1 MYDVGGSENVPV
13 QATESQPPAESLRSK
28 YERLAQIRDPY
39 LRRARLCSKL
49 TIPSLVVDAGY
60 NFATDLPTPFQSM
73 GAFGVNS
80 LAAKLTMTVMPPN
93 APFFQFKVEPY
104 VLEQLTGVK
113 MPGDKND
120 ARQQV
125 EQNLVKASEA
135 ILTELETTGFRVS
148 LYEAMRHLVVAGNA
162 LIQYGVN
169 ATRVF
174 HLDQY
179 VVRRQ
184 HSTGRVLEIIT
195 HERLTE
201 ADVPL
206 PLRPLKGASD
216 GVEAT
221 GSSDPYYD
229 LYTCA
234 QYTPKFDAKNV
245 EVPDGGTW
253 CVYQELEGC
262 EVPNSREENLRPDEF
277 EYLALRVSV
286 NSGQDYSDSYVH
298 EFVGDLMSDEG
309 LAQSIVEGAAASARV
324 IPLVNPAGLTNI
336 NEISGA
342 ANGQW
347 MPGRAEDVT
356 FAQVLKTSDFQVAG
370 NTAKNIESRLAQAF
384 QMSSSVQRQ
393 AERVTA
399 EEIRF
404 MAQELEEGLGGVYT
418 LSSKELQLPLIKLVA
433 RRMKVQKRLPPI
445 PEDIVKPSIVTG
457 IDALGR
463 GNDLGRL
470 TQAFTGLNTVFP
482 NAAAS
487 YCDGLEVTLRYL
499 TAAGIR
505 TEGLVKT
512 KEQLQ
517 QEQQDAQRAQMIQQ
531 ATGPAAG
538 QIAGALRDRVAA
550 QADQQQQQQQP
561 AQGGQ

>member
-1 MYDVGGSENVPV
+1 MYDTPGSENPPV
-13 QATESQPPAESLRSK
+13 QATESQPPAESVRAR
-28 YERLAQIRDPY
+28 YERLAQIREPY

-60 NFATDLPTPFQSM
+60 NFATDLPTPFQAM

-104 VLEQLTGVK
+104 VLEQLVGVK
-113 MPGDKND
+113 MPGQKND
-120 ARQQV
+120 ARQEV

-135 ILTELETTGFRVS
+135 ILTELETTGFRVAV
-148 LYEAMRHLVVAGNA
+148 YEAMRHLVVAGNA
-162 LIQYGVN
+162 LIQYRVDGV
-169 ATRVF
+169 RVF

-179 VVRRQ
+179 VVQRQ
-184 HSTGRVLEIIT
+184 HSTGRVVEIIT

-201 ADVPL
+201 GDVP
-206 PLRPLKGASD
+206 PNLRPVKGSSD

-234 QYTPKFDAKNV
+234 KYEAKFDANNR
-245 EVPDGGTW
+245 EIPDGGTW
-253 CVYQELEGC
+253 CIYQELEAQ
-262 EVPNSREENLRPDEF
+262 EVPGSREENIKPDEF
-277 EYLALRVSV
+277 EFLPLRVSV

-298 EFVGDLMSDEG
+298 EYVGDLMSLEG

-324 IPLVNPAGLTNI
+324 IPLVDPAGLTNI
-336 NEISGA
+336 NEVSGA
-342 ANGQW
+342 ENGQW
-347 MPGRAEDVT
+347 LPGRAVDIT
-356 FAQVLKTSDFQVAG
+356 FAQVQKFSDFQVAG
-370 NTAKNIESRLAQAF
+370 ASAKTYEARLAQAF

-418 LSSKELQLPLIKLVA
+418 LASKELQLPLIKLVA
-433 RRMKVQKRLPPI
+433 KRMRQQNRLPPI
-445 PEDIVKPSIVTG
+445 PAEIVKPSIVTG

-470 TQAFTGLNTVFP
+470 TQAFQGLNVVFP

-487 YCDGLEVTLRYL
+487 FCDGREITVRYL

-505 TEGLVKT
+505 TEGIVKT
-512 KEQLQ
+512 PEQLQ
-517 QEQQDAQRAQMIQQ
+517 QEQQMAQRQKLLEQ
-531 ATGPAAG
+531 ATGPG
-538 QIAGALRDRVAA
+538 VTQIGSALRERAA
-550 QADQQQQQQQP
+550 AAAEQQQ

>member
-1 MYDVGGSENVPV
+1 MYDNPGSENPPV
-13 QATESQPPAESLRSK
+13 QATESQPPAETVRAR
-28 YERLAQIRDPY
+28 YERLAQIREPY

-60 NFATDLPTPFQSM
+60 NFATDLPTPFQAM

-104 VLEQLTGVK
+104 VLEQLTGVR

-148 LYEAMRHLVVAGNA
+148 LYEGMRHLVVAGNA

-174 HLDQY
+174 HIDQY

-195 HERLTE
+195 HERLCE
-201 ADVPL
+201 GDVP
-206 PLRPLKGASD
+206 PELRDLKGSSD
-216 GVEAT
+216 GIEAT

-229 LYTCA
+229 LYTCSE
-234 QYTPKFDAKNV
+234 YTPKFDDKNA
-245 EVPDGGTW
+245 EIPDGGTW
-253 CVYQELEGC
+253 CTYQELEGC
-262 EVPNSREENLRPDEF
+262 EVPNSREEGIRPDEF
-277 EYLALRVSV
+277 EYIALRVSV

-298 EFVGDLMSDEG
+298 EYIGDLMSLEG

-324 IPLVNPAGLTNI
+324 IPLVDPAGLTNI

-347 MPGRAEDVT
+347 MPGRAVDVT
-356 FAQVLKTSDFQVAG
+356 FAQVQKFSDFQVAG
-370 NTAKNIESRLAQAF
+370 SSAKTYESRLAQAF

-418 LSSKELQLPLIKLVA
+418 LSSKELQLPLIRLVT
-433 RRMKVQKRLPPI
+433 RRMRVQKRLPPI
-445 PEDIVKPSIVTG
+445 PEEIVKPSIVTG

-470 TQAFTGLNTVFP
+470 TQAFAGLNTVFP

-517 QEQQDAQRAQMIQQ
+517 QEQRAAQQREMMQNVA
-531 ATGPAAG
+531 GPAAT
-538 QIAGALRDRVAA
+538 QIGSALRERVAA
-550 QADQQQQQQQP
+550 QAEQQQP

>member
-1 MYDVGGSENVPV
+1 MYDVGGSENIPV
-13 QATESQPPAESLRSK
+13 QATESQPPAETVRAR
-28 YERLAQIRDPY
+28 YERLAQIREPF

-49 TIPSLVVDAGY
+49 TIPSIIVDAGY
-60 NFATDLPTPFQSM
+60 NYATDLPTPFQSI
-73 GAFGVNS
+73 GAFGVNG

-104 VLEQLTGVK
+104 VLEQLTGVQ

-125 EQNLVKASEA
+125 EQNLVKAGEA
-135 ILTELETTGFRVS
+135 ILTELETTGFRVAV
-148 LYEAMRHLVVAGNA
+148 YESMRHLVVAGNA
-162 LIQYGVN
+162 LIQYTDLG
-169 ATRVF
+169 ARVF
-174 HLDQY
+174 HIDQY

-184 HSTGRVLEIIT
+184 HSTGRVMEIIT

-201 ADVPL
+201 GDVP
-206 PLRPLKGASD
+206 PALRPLKGASD

-234 QYTPKFDAKNV
+234 EYAPKFDSKNR
-245 EVPDGGTW
+245 EIPDGGTW
-253 CVYQELEGC
+253 CVHQELEGM
-262 EVPNSREENLRPDEF
+262 EVPGSREEDIEADEF
-277 EYLALRVSV
+277 EYIALRVSV

-298 EFVGDLMSDEG
+298 EYIGDLMSDEG

-324 IPLVNPAGLTNI
+324 IPLVDPAGLTNI

-342 ANGQW
+342 INGQW
-347 MPGRAEDVT
+347 MPGRAADVT
-356 FAQVLKTSDFQVAG
+356 FAQVQKFADFQVAG
-370 NTAKNIESRLAQAF
+370 NAAKNIESRLAQAF
-384 QMSSSVQRQ
+384 QLSSSVSRQ

-404 MAQELEEGLGGVYT
+404 MAQELEQGLGGVYT
-418 LSSKELQLPLIKLVA
+418 LASKELQLPLIRLVTKRM
-433 RRMKVQKRLPPI
+433 RRQKRLPQI
-445 PEDIVKPSIVTG
+445 PEKIVKPSIVTG

-470 TQAFTGLNTVFP
+470 TQAFQGLNTVFP

-487 YCDGLEVTLRYL
+487 YCDGREVTVRYL

-505 TEGLVKT
+505 TEGIVKT
-512 KEQLQ
+512 PEQLQ
-517 QEQQDAQRAQMIQQ
+517 QEQQAARQQ
-531 ATGPAAG
+531 EMMKNAVGPG
-538 QIAGALRDRVAA
+538 VTQIGSALRERAA
-550 QADQQQQQQQP
+550 AEAEQQQQ

>member
-1 MYDVGGSENVPV
+1 M
-13 QATESQPPAESLRSK
+13 
-28 YERLAQIRDPY
+28 AQIREPY

-60 NFATDLPTPFQSM
+60 NFATDLPTPFQAM
-73 GAFGVNS
+73 GSFGVNS

-104 VLEQLTGVK
+104 VLEQLVGVK
-113 MPGDKND
+113 MPGEKDD
-120 ARQQV
+120 ARTQV

-135 ILTELETTGFRVS
+135 ILTELETTGFRTA

-162 LIQYGVN
+162 LIQYGEQAV
-169 ATRVF
+169 RVF
-174 HLDQY
+174 HIDQY

-184 HSTGRVLEIIT
+184 HSTGKVVEIIT
-195 HERLTE
+195 HERLGE
-201 ADVPL
+201 CDVPL
-206 PLRPLKGASD
+206 NMRDIK
-216 GVEAT
+216 
-221 GSSDPYYD
+221 GSSDGPEGTGSAEPYYD

-234 QYTPKFDAKNV
+234 EYTPKFDKSNR
-245 EVPDGGTW
+245 EVLDGGTW

-262 EVPNSREENLRPDEF
+262 EVPGSRQEDIKPDELEF
-277 EYLALRVSV
+277 IPLRVSV

-298 EFVGDLMSDEG
+298 EYLGDLMSLEG
-309 LAQSIVEGAAASARV
+309 LSQSTVEGAAASSRI
-324 IPLVNPAGLTNI
+324 IPLVDPAGLTNI
-336 NEISGA
+336 NEVAGA
-342 ANGQW
+342 ENGRW
-347 MPGRAEDVT
+347 LPGRAADIT
-356 FAQVLKTSDFQVAG
+356 FAQVQKMGDLQVAG
-370 NTAKNIESRLAQAF
+370 STAKAIEQRLAQAF
-384 QMSSSVQRQ
+384 QLSSSVQRQ

-404 MAQELEEGLGGVYT
+404 MAQELEQGLGGIYT
-418 LSSKELQLPLIKLVA
+418 LSAKELQVPLIKMVMH
-433 RRMKVQKRLPPI
+433 RMSTSKPRRLPKI
-445 PEDIVKPSIVTG
+445 PTNIIKPSIVTG

-470 TQAFTGLNTVFP
+470 TEAFTGLNTVFP

-512 KEQLQ
+512 PEQLQ
-517 QEQQDAQRAQMIQQ
+517 QEAQQ
-531 ATGPAAG
+531 AQQQRMLETVGGPATT
-538 QIAGALRDRVAA
+538 QIGSAIRDRLA
-550 QADQQQQQQQP
+550 QSADQQQ